1 MAQKKKILV
10 ARFGVC
16 CTLDLMELWVNCV
29 SKFRRKNMYL
39 EIDKIYNFQ
48 EFFQEFFSGHIDHL
62 FFYVRGLLS
71 SMGRWRGA
79 TKRRTFIFYSF
90 PEEML
95 ASLSYLS
102 LYVISIYILNE

>member
-1 MAQKKKILV
+1 MHGAKKILV

-62 FFYVRGLLS
+62 FFFKSG
-71 SMGRWRGA
+71 GH
-79 TKRRTFIFYSF
+79 KEKNFYF
-90 PEEML
+90 LQLP
-95 ASLSYLS
+95 
-102 LYVISIYILNE
+102 